1 MEKAFANFTVL
12 FFGNRDMINN
22 NIQSSNGK
30 YLFGPVPSRR
40 FGRSLGIDMVPFKT
54 CSFNCLFCEV
64 GKTNCHTLQRAEYVP
79 VADVIN
85 EFDNW
90 LESGGYADVVTV
102 AGSGEPTLHLHFGD
116 VIDAVRDHSN
126 IKTVLLTN
134 SSLLHIEDVRNQA
147 ARADIAKVSLSAWN
161 QESFQK
167 VNKPHKS
174 LLFSDVV
181 AGIKDFREIYKEEMR
196 LEVVVLPGINSQPDD
211 MAKIAE
217 IAKSFAPDS
226 IELNTVVR
234 PPAFSSVSQA
244 SATQLLSLAPL
255 FTPVAH
261 VIAGFDKSKMSA
273 ISVGSDELV
282 AMLAR
287 RPCTEKDIAQT
298 FSISKLQVNKLIR
311 DLCESGLIKPKVQNN
326 EIYYVT

>member
-1 MEKAFANFTVL
+1 MTNK
-12 FFGNRDMINN
+12 
-22 NIQSSNGK
+22 NIQSTNGK

-64 GKTNCHTLQRAEYVP
+64 GKTTCHTLKRAEYVP
-79 VADVIN
+79 VADVIM

-147 ARADIAKVSLSAWN
+147 ARTDIVKVSLSAWD

-167 VNKPHKS
+167 INNPHKS
-174 LLFSDVV
+174 LLFSDIVN
-181 AGIKDFREIYKEEMR
+181 GIKAFREIYMGEMR
-196 LEVVVLPGINSQPDD
+196 LEVLVLAELNSNPDD
-211 MAKIAE
+211 MVKIAE
-217 IAKSFAPDS
+217 IAESFDPDS

-234 PPAFSSVSQA
+234 PPAFSSVSQV

-255 FTPVAH
+255 FSPVAR
-261 VIAGFDKSKMSA
+261 VIAGFDKSKIPA
-273 ISVGSDELV
+273 ISIGSDEIV

-287 RPCTEKDIAQT
+287 RPCTEKDIAGA
-298 FSISKLQVNKLIR
+298 FSISKLQVNELIG
-311 DLCESGLIKPKVQNN
+311 DLCESGRIRTKVQNN
-326 EIYYVT
+326 EIYYVTE